1 MAEYIALF
9 SNFILSVFTYIGCAI
24 GDFYEGAPEW
34 VWQMLLLNLAFFVL
48 YGILFKYQL
57 GSGDEGAPLD
67 STLFFRHTIVILT
80 FFVIALSMDV
90 FIPSLHNMAEGWF
103 AVVIAGIGL
112 KGIYRMLHGLAEGTG
127 IDVDKDF
134 AVYLC
139 ILKKIKENLFKIIKG
154 AIDEAEDEVDQET
167 NHIESDSEDN
177 VNVVNSGVLFE
188 VVSGEIDHDSADIA
202 SN

>member
-1 MAEYIALF
+1 MIESIAWF
-9 SNFILSVFTYIGCAI
+9 SDFVLMVFGYIGCAI

-34 VWQMLLLNLAFFVL
+34 VWQMLLLNLAFFIL
-48 YGILFKYQL
+48 YGILFKIQL
-57 GSGDEGAPLD
+57 GSNDEGAPLD
-67 STLFFRHTIVILT
+67 PSLFFRHTIVILT

-90 FIPSLHNMAEGWF
+90 FIPALHQMAEGWF
-103 AVVIAGIGL
+103 AVVVAGIGL

-139 ILKKIKENLFKIIKG
+139 ILKKIRENLLKIIKG
-154 AIDEAEDEVDQET
+154 AIDEVDQEN
-167 NHIESDSEDN
+167 NHPASDSEDN
-177 VNVVNSGVLFE
+177 ANVVNSGVLFE
-188 VVSGEIDHDSADIA
+188 VSPEDIPKDSSDIA